1 MFGRNIESLEGR
13 TLFAA
18 APAVATI
25 VEAGGVI
32 DVVGTKKA
40 DDIHVRL
47 NGDLLEVVHNN
58 ETVLGSYNASLITL
72 VRVDGGKGH
81 DNLHVDANVL
91 VAAHLTGGV
100 GNDTLVGGGG
110 NDRLMGMQGKD
121 NLSGGEGNDYLD
133 GAQAP
138 DVLSGGAG
146 DDQLLGGHGPD
157 TIDGGD
163 GNDTITGG
171 KGRDAL
177 TGGLGADVFV
187 GDDQTLELRDY
198 AAGEDTYT
206 FNLNPFQIIDDIFN
220 DFF

>member
-25 VEAGGVI
+25 VEVGGVV

-40 DDIHVRL
+40 DEIHVRL
-47 NGDLLEVVHNN
+47 NADVLEVAHNG
-58 ETVLGSYNASLITL
+58 TVLGSYNASLITL

-91 VAAHLTGGV
+91 VATHLTGGV
-100 GNDTLVGGGG
+100 GNDVLVGGAGA
-110 NDRLMGMQGKD
+110 DRLMGMQGKD
-121 NLSGGEGNDYLD
+121 NMSGGEGNDYLD

-138 DVLSGGAG
+138 DVLSGGLG
-146 DDQLLGGHGPD
+146 DDQLLGGHGLD
-157 TIDGGD
+157 TVDAGE

-187 GDDQTLELRDY
+187 GDDKTWELRDL
-198 AAGEDTYT
+198 APEDTYT
-206 FNLNPFQIIDDIFN
+206 FNLNPFEIIDDIFN